1 MQAFLEESGVC
12 ECSLQGHEDTLL
24 MTEQPD
30 ALASEELPVTLPF
43 SSQSSTMKTVKPA
56 CKLCNLVVSCE
67 K

>member
-1 MQAFLEESGVC
+1 MSAAFRGMRT
-12 ECSLQGHEDTLL
+12 HWL